1 MDQSYSIIWLCLLEV
16 PWASVKHWIS
26 SCWAIA
32 VPQVHLVP
40 AKTRIRNAWTKRAGH
55 GELSDSSM
63 CSAMYDH
70 VCHVHSCGSSVSFAR
85 HTCCNWS
92 LRRQHRREMQ
102 IWLGTCCVGVGQTM
116 VKSSCNTISQG
127 WTYMCCLPAILKLWA
142 APGQR
147 WFEPIPRNCTKK
159 HMQVFADVYHLDT
172 LEKILSTCAQ
182 VRCQGSVEGPVV
194 VFRIQYNLQNDV
206 QSNTTALFSNVS
218 AYWGDMLIYF
228 ARWGM

>member
-1 MDQSYSIIWLCLLEV
+1 MDQSYSILWLCLLEV
-16 PWASVKHWIS
+16 QWASVKHWIS

-32 VPQVHLVP
+32 VPQVHLVVP

-102 IWLGTCCVGVGQTM
+102 IWLDTCCVGLGQTM

-127 WTYMCCLPAILKLWA
+127 WTYMCCLPAILKLWGSA
-142 APGQR
+142 RATVVWSHSQELHQETHAGFCGRLSSGHLGENPLHLCAGPMPG
-147 WFEPIPRNCTKK
+147 
-159 HMQVFADVYHLDT
+159 
-172 LEKILSTCAQ
+172 
-182 VRCQGSVEGPVV
+182 
-194 VFRIQYNLQNDV
+194 
-206 QSNTTALFSNVS
+206 
-218 AYWGDMLIYF
+218 
-228 ARWGM
+228 